1 MIETGRKWI
10 GPASD
15 LVEVE
20 DRDGLKHTAIVFHEE
35 WRQHPAITDALGVVL
50 GFLESPMVTGLVEL
64 VERDASKGM
73 FVYPTGMVWSV
84 ARCSSALGSRRARR
98 NPSRPG
104 VDVHRWPDSRRG
116 CGRGT
121 AGRV

>member
-1 MIETGRKWI
+1 MDWPGIRFG
-10 GPASD
+10 G
-15 LVEVE
+15 VE

-73 FVYPTGMVWSV
+73 FVYPPEWSGLSP
-84 ARCSSALGSRRARR
+84 R
-98 NPSRPG
+98 
-104 VDVHRWPDSRRG
+104 
-116 CGRGT
+116 
-121 AGRV
+121 